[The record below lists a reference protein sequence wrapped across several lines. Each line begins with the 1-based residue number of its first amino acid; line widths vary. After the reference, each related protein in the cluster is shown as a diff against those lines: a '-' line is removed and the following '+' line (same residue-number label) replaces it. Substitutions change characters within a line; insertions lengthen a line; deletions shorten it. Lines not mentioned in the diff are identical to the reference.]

1 MINLNNVSLVFQGG
15 SVALSNITTS
25 INEGE
30 FVYLVGHS
38 GSGKSSFLKLLYKE
52 YISTKGEIEVAGLNV
67 VQLQKWKTPLLRRK
81 LGVVTQEPQL
91 LEKRNTYEN
100 ISFALEVMGSTAEEI
115 ESKTNTLLDLVEL
128 NENAFKFPD
137 QLSGGEQ
144 TRVSIARSLANNPL
158 ILLCDEPTGN
168 LDPDLSI
175 QIVSLLEKIN
185 RAGTTVVMATH
196 DSSIVNRRKK
206 RVIELSNGKIVRD
219 EEEGTYILRK
229 MMNKFSYVIK
239 NTILNMRRTP
249 LLVFATIIAVLVS
262 SFLVFTTL
270 SARSI
275 VQNNTLRWQNGTHV
289 VVFLDDR
296 VTTTAHKQLQESL
309 ESYSE
314 VRTVDYFTKAEAEDE
329 FRALFKDQPDL
340 LSEVDYEKL
349 PSSLRVNLNNPSDYE
364 LIIERMDGNPAVKEI
379 RTSGEAIERLLS
391 LTDTLVISAS
401 AFALLVGFAAFIL
414 IINTLRLAAY
424 SKKKEIKIMRLVGAS
439 STYIRLPFIFEAIF
453 ESLIG
458 TSIAVGLGWGII
470 EYSKNSIVAESI
482 FDITISDSY
491 LIYLTVV
498 LLLSSII
505 FGLIA
510 SFVGIR
516 KVLND

>member
-1 MINLNNVSLVFQGG
+1 
-15 SVALSNITTS
+15 
-25 INEGE
+25 
-30 FVYLVGHS
+30 
-38 GSGKSSFLKLLYKE
+38 
-52 YISTKGEIEVAGLNV
+52 
-67 VQLQKWKTPLLRRK
+67 
-81 LGVVTQEPQL
+81 
-91 LEKRNTYEN
+91 
-100 ISFALEVMGSTAEEI
+100 
-115 ESKTNTLLDLVEL
+115 
-128 NENAFKFPD
+128 
-137 QLSGGEQ
+137 
-144 TRVSIARSLANNPL
+144 
-158 ILLCDEPTGN
+158 
-168 LDPDLSI
+168 
-175 QIVSLLEKIN
+175 
-185 RAGTTVVMATH
+185 
-196 DSSIVNRRKK
+196 
-206 RVIELSNGKIVRD
+206 
-219 EEEGTYILRK
+219 
-229 MMNKFSYVIK
+229 MNKFSYVVK

-309 ESYSE
+309 ESYPE
-314 VRTVDYFTKAEAEDE
+314 VRTVDYFSKAEAEDE
-329 FRALFKDQPDL
+329 FRVLFKDQPDL

-439 STYIRLPFIFEAIF
+439 STYIRLPFIFEAVF
-453 ESLIG
+453 ESLVG
-458 TSIAVGLGWGII
+458 TSLAVGLGWGII

-482 FDITISDSY
+482 FDITIADSY
-491 LIYLTVV
+491 LIYLTLV

-505 FGLIA
+505 FGLFA

-516 KVLND
+516 KVLSD

>member
-1 MINLNNVSLVFQGG
+1 
-15 SVALSNITTS
+15 
-25 INEGE
+25 
-30 FVYLVGHS
+30 
-38 GSGKSSFLKLLYKE
+38 
-52 YISTKGEIEVAGLNV
+52 
-67 VQLQKWKTPLLRRK
+67 
-81 LGVVTQEPQL
+81 
-91 LEKRNTYEN
+91 
-100 ISFALEVMGSTAEEI
+100 
-115 ESKTNTLLDLVEL
+115 
-128 NENAFKFPD
+128 
-137 QLSGGEQ
+137 
-144 TRVSIARSLANNPL
+144 
-158 ILLCDEPTGN
+158 
-168 LDPDLSI
+168 
-175 QIVSLLEKIN
+175 
-185 RAGTTVVMATH
+185 
-196 DSSIVNRRKK
+196 
-206 RVIELSNGKIVRD
+206 
-219 EEEGTYILRK
+219 
-229 MMNKFSYVIK
+229 MNQFYYAIK

-491 LIYLTVV
+491 LIYLTVAV
-498 LLLSSII
+498 SYTHLTLPTIYS
-505 FGLIA
+505 
-510 SFVGIR
+510 V
-516 KVLND
+516 